1 MAVEIPLDTRL
12 SIVDADSHVWEP
24 TDVWQTY
31 LSESERPL
39 AQDAFFH
46 EAGPRGSEVTIVN
59 GEMVANLNRSR
70 LNRHACWRPG
80 MTVDEVGALDPAST
94 HHLVDGAADPDARL
108 RDLDALGI
116 DQQIIFP
123 TLFNEHLPVVASPVA
138 ATVLARAYNDW
149 ITDFCSVSA
158 ERLHPVGVLPLQS
171 IPATLREIDRLA
183 DRGFR
188 AVTFRPCF
196 HQGRFLN
203 HSDFDPVWAALE
215 ETGIV
220 ACLHPSPGSTNP
232 EFTSHGP
239 VLERLARNLAIGHPV
254 AESVAPVQDNMLAI
268 LCLMYQGHLEE
279 YPGLRLALCHAG
291 ASWLEL
297 ALEKAET
304 YLWLFPAGPI
314 PVSLE
319 PEHLWFER
327 STMVTFD
334 AWEESVAELHD
345 VYGTASNWGSRYPH
359 HDASSP
365 QEALALLSD
374 KGVDA
379 ETIARMMGG
388 NAAALYGLPALRRHP
403 QLSA

>member
-1 MAVEIPLDTRL
+1 MSDHDRPAAEFPI
-12 SIVDADSHVWEP
+12 IDADSHVWEP
-24 TDVWQTY
+24 LTIWTEY
-31 LSESERPL
+31 LSESERLL

-46 EAGPRGSEVTIVN
+46 DDGPRGSEVTVVN
-59 GEMVANLNRSR
+59 GRRAVNLNRSR
-70 LNRHACWRPG
+70 INRHACWEPG
-80 MTVDEVGALDPAST
+80 MTVDDIGSLDPASLHT
-94 HHLVDGAADPDARL
+94 AVAGASDPVARL
-108 RDLDALGI
+108 RDLDVLGI

-123 TLFNEHLPVVASPVA
+123 TLFNEHLPVVESPLA
-138 ATVLARAYNDW
+138 AAILARAYNDW
-149 ITDFCSVSA
+149 IGDFCSA
-158 ERLHPVGVLPLQS
+158 APDRLHPVGVLPLQS
-171 IPATLREIDRLA
+171 IPSTLRELDRLA
-183 DRGFR
+183 SKGFR
-188 AVTFRPCF
+188 AVNLRPAF

-203 HSDFDPVWAALE
+203 HSDFNPVWAALE
-215 ETGIV
+215 EMGIV

-239 VLERLARNLAIGHPV
+239 FLERVAGNLAIGHPV
-254 AESVAPVQDNMLAI
+254 AESVAPVQDNMFAI
-268 LCLMYQGHLEE
+268 LCLMYYGHLEE
-279 YPGLRLALCHAG
+279 YPGVRLSMCHAG

-345 VYGTASNWGSRYPH
+345 VYSSAVNWGSRSPH

-365 QEALALLSD
+365 QEALALLEG
-374 KGVDA
+374 KCVPG
-379 ETIARMMGG
+379 ETIARMMGA
-388 NAAALYGLPALRRHP
+388 NAAALYGLPALQHRP
-403 QLSA
+403 SA